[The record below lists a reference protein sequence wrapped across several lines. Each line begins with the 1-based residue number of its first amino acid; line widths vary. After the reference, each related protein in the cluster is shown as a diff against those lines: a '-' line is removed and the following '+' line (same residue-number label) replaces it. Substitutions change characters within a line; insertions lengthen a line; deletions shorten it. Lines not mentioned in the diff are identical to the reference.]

1 VHSRDPGGGY
11 DFGVLSGLRK
21 TASRVRWNVVWDTY
35 DVFVREVREGDD
47 VFTAPDGYTFRWG
60 TRDDVLSC
68 EAHHTELDA
77 TDRANGAERLRL
89 EHRVVMARHDETTVF
104 TMWVNPR
111 NLNVPHYVKRQLHP
125 HQVFIYKAFTSPEH
139 RGRKLYQAGMR
150 FVLAHLATRGSTE
163 VVGYAARA
171 KKISRAGLGRL
182 DFRTAGSFKGYGYGS
197 PAFVRE
203 SKDLVRAFPITIAR
217 TGLGLT

>member
-1 VHSRDPGGGY
+1 M
-11 DFGVLSGLRK
+11 LSGLRK

-35 DVFVREVREGDD
+35 DVFVREVRDGDD
-47 VFTAPDGYTFRWG
+47 VFNAPDGYSFHFG
-60 TRDDVLSC
+60 TRDDVLGC
-68 EAHHTELDA
+68 DVHHTELDA
-77 TDRANGAERLRL
+77 TDRAHGAERLGL
-89 EHRVVMARHDETTVF
+89 EHRVVVARFDGTPVF

-150 FVLAHLATRGSTE
+150 FVLADLAVRGLTE

-182 DFRTAGSFKGYGYGS
+182 DFRTVGSFKGYGYGR
-197 PAFVRE
+197 PTLVRE
-203 SKDLVRAFPITIAR
+203 SKDLVRAFPIKVAR
-217 TGLGLT
+217 TDLGLT